1 MGYAPKPA
9 SQKQIDY
16 ILPLWNKVNNGTAS
30 YLSQTDLPLTQRE
43 RRGGMTSVEASR
55 YIDQLKRQAGA

>member
-1 MGYAPKPA
+1 MSKPA

-16 ILPLWNKVNNGTAS
+16 IINLWNQANGESAS

-43 RRGGMTSVEASR
+43 KRGGMFSSEASR
-55 YIDQLKRQAGA
+55 YIDQLKRKLANS